1 MTEKFIPKDEKV
13 ASCIDGY
20 NRVREAVAEAAV
32 KSGRQPDSVRLM
44 AVTKT
49 VEPVYINAVLDA
61 GAGLIGENKVQEYMG
76 KRDELHLD
84 GVEKHLIGHLQTNKA
99 KYIVG
104 EVDMIES
111 VDSFKL
117 AREIEKACVKKDC
130 TQKVLIEVNIGGEES
145 KSGISPDAL
154 ETLLGQVAQLPHV
167 RICGLMTIP
176 PVCDTQAQAGAYFE
190 AMYKSFIDIK
200 AKKLD
205 NVNMDILSMGMSG
218 DYETAVLCGSNLVR
232 VGSAIFGARKYY

>member
-1 MTEKFIPKDEKV
+1 MIKDN
-13 ASCIDGY
+13 I
-20 NRVREAVAEAAV
+20 EAVRQRISAAAARV
-32 KSGRQPDSVRLM
+32 GRTDAITLV
-44 AVTKT
+44 AVTKNHP
-49 VEPVYINAVLDA
+49 VEFMEEAAAA
-61 GAGLIGENKVQEYMG
+61 GITDVGENRVQEALQKQKEFPDNG
-76 KRDELHLD
+76 LTW
-84 GVEKHLIGHLQTNKA
+84 HLIGHLQTNKA

-117 AREIEKACVKKDC
+117 AREIEKACVKKGC

-154 ETLLGQVAQLPHV
+154 ETLLGQVAELPHV

>member
-1 MTEKFIPKDEKV
+1 MTEKYIPKDAKV
-13 ASCIDGY
+13 AACIDGY

-32 KSGRQPDSVRLM
+32 KSGRRAEDVRLM

-61 GAGLIGENKVQEYMG
+61 GADLIGENKVQEYMG

-117 AREIEKACVKKDC
+117 AREIEKECVKKGVS
-130 TQKVLIEVNIGGEES
+130 QKILIEVNIGGEES
-145 KSGISPDAL
+145 KSGVAPEAL
-154 ETLLGQVAQLPHV
+154 DTLLGQVAELPHV
-167 RICGLMTIP
+167 QICGLMTVP
-176 PVCDTQAQAGAYFE
+176 PICDDPSAYFE

-200 AKKLD
+200 GKKLD
-205 NVNMDILSMGMSG
+205 NVSMDILSMGMSA
-218 DYETAVLCGSNLVR
+218 DYQTAILCGSNLVR
-232 VGSAIFGARKYY
+232 VGSSIFGARKYY